1 MKRVSFITK
10 IFLSHFL
17 VILLL
22 SSSIIFITF
31 NLIRSHYINS
41 LTEQLKKISLTL
53 NLKIQP
59 ALLQNKKEEL
69 DKIIIPLGK
78 DIDLRITI
86 INHQGKVLSDSDYD
100 TAQMDNHFFR
110 PEIQMALQHQTGHSI
125 RYSKTLKQ
133 EMLYYARLIKENNK
147 NIGFIRLS
155 IYLTEINIL
164 LNQLKNKI
172 VFLSFLL
179 SFIVLLII
187 FFIFKSFLKPMK
199 DLIQASQ
206 KISQGDFNIH
216 LRLNQ
221 QNEFKDLADNFNDMS
236 IKIKNLFTELAS
248 EKEELNRILF
258 SIQEAIVVLDKE
270 NKIILANQNFKTLCA
285 TDTVEHKYYWEVFHD
300 FDLTPMIEQIRKEHK
315 PFTQEINFKQKSF
328 LGRIAFLDLKQEIV
342 LIFHDITEERKVEQM
357 KKEFIANVSHE
368 LRTPLTAI
376 KGFVETILHNRED
389 NRLEHYLN
397 IINAHTD
404 RLILIVQDILT
415 LSKLED
421 NNLELHSEM
430 LDIPLLRNNLIE
442 MFQYKLDSK
451 SLSLNFHVDPP
462 LEAIRGDQ
470 YRLEQMFIN
479 LIDNSIK
486 YTDQGSINITLK
498 RENNFLRIEIADTGI
513 GIKEEHLPRIFER
526 FYVVDKSRSRQS
538 GGTGLGLSIVK
549 HIVFLHHGT
558 IEVQSKL
565 GQGTKFIIKLPQ

>member
-1 MKRVSFITK
+1 M
-10 IFLSHFL
+10 
-17 VILLL
+17 
-22 SSSIIFITF
+22 
-31 NLIRSHYINS
+31 
-41 LTEQLKKISLTL
+41 
-53 NLKIQP
+53 
-59 ALLQNKKEEL
+59 
-69 DKIIIPLGK
+69 
-78 DIDLRITI
+78 
-86 INHQGKVLSDSDYD
+86 
-100 TAQMDNHFFR
+100 
-110 PEIQMALQHQTGHSI
+110 
-125 RYSKTLKQ
+125 
-133 EMLYYARLIKENNK
+133 
-147 NIGFIRLS
+147 
-155 IYLTEINIL
+155 
-164 LNQLKNKI
+164 
-172 VFLSFLL
+172 
-179 SFIVLLII
+179 
-187 FFIFKSFLKPMK
+187 
-199 DLIQASQ
+199 
-206 KISQGDFNIH
+206 
-216 LRLNQ
+216 
-221 QNEFKDLADNFNDMS
+221 
-236 IKIKNLFTELAS
+236 
-248 EKEELNRILF
+248 
-258 SIQEAIVVLDKE
+258 LDKE

-285 TDTVEHKYYWEVFHD
+285 TDTIEHKYYWEVFHD
-300 FDLTPMIEQIRKEHK
+300 FDLTPVIDKIRKEHN
-315 PFTQEINFKQKSF
+315 PLTQEINFKQKNF
-328 LGRIAFLDLKQEIV
+328 LCRIALLDLKQEIV
-342 LIFHDITEERKVEQM
+342 LIFHDITEERQMEKM

-376 KGFVETILHNRED
+376 KGFVETILHSRED
-389 NRLEHYLN
+389 TRLEHYLN

-430 LDIPLLRNNLIE
+430 LDIPLLKNNLIE
-442 MFQYKLDSK
+442 MFQHKLTSK

-486 YTDQGSINITLK
+486 YTDQGSITITLK